1 MAQTEAL
8 TVPTLWKVILK
19 VYLSYVEVGKVSPK
33 LLSLVEN
40 LKFYQDLLHLHSHIP
55 QKKKNLDDASFTL
68 FT

>member
-8 TVPTLWKVILK
+8 TVPTLWKVIQK

-40 LKFYQDLLHLHSHIP
+40 LKFYQDLRKSLYWEI
-55 QKKKNLDDASFTL
+55 QWICTGTAKMDG
-68 FT
+68 